1 MEIMHNP
8 VKRVAAI
15 HDLSGFGRASLTVVT
30 PILSCMGVQVCPL
43 PTAVLS
49 THSKFKDYHFVD
61 LTDHL
66 LPIIEHWERLNLQ
79 FDGIYSGFLGSFRQ
93 IEIVSD
99 FIRRFRTKQTL
110 VVVDPVMGDDGV
122 LYGPMTPE
130 IVSGMR
136 QMISLADI
144 ITPNITEAAF
154 LLGRP
159 MPELMTEGE
168 VKRWLLDLAELGP
181 QIVIITSV
189 PDQREKRHTSV
200 YAYNK
205 SDNRFW
211 RVTCTYLPAAYPG
224 TGDAFASVL
233 TGALLQGDSLPMA
246 IDRAVA
252 FASLGVRASFGYGN
266 SSNEG
271 ILLERILPSLQMPV
285 QPSSYELIEN

>member
-1 MEIMHNP
+1 MEMMHNP

-49 THSKFKDYHFVD
+49 THSKFKDHYFID

-66 LPIIEHWERLNLQ
+66 LPIIEHWERLGLM
-79 FDGIYSGFLGSFRQ
+79 FDAIYSGFLGSSQQ

-99 FIRRFRTKQTL
+99 FVHRFRTEKTL
-110 VVVDPVMGDDGV
+110 VVIDPVMGDDGV
-122 LYGPMTPE
+122 LYGPMTPD
-130 IVSGMR
+130 IVAGMQR
-136 QMISLADI
+136 LITVADI

-154 LLGRP
+154 LLGQP
-159 MPELMTEGE
+159 LPELISETEI
-168 VKRWLLDLAELGP
+168 KRWLVALADMGP

-189 PDQREKRHTSV
+189 PDQKEKRHTSV
-200 YAYNK
+200 YAYNTADK
-205 SDNRFW
+205 RFW
-211 RVTCTYLPAAYPG
+211 RVSCSYLPAAYPG

-271 ILLERILPSLQMPV
+271 ILLERILPSLQLPV
-285 QPSSYELIEN
+285 QPNSYELIEN

>member
-1 MEIMHNP
+1 MEMMHNP

-49 THSKFKDYHFVD
+49 THSKFKDHYFID

-66 LPIIEHWERLNLQ
+66 LPIIEHWERLGLM
-79 FDGIYSGFLGSFRQ
+79 FDAIYSGFLGSSQQ

-99 FIRRFRTKQTL
+99 FVHRFRTEKTL
-110 VVVDPVMGDDGV
+110 VVIDPVMGDDGV
-122 LYGPMTPE
+122 LYGPMTPD
-130 IVSGMR
+130 IVAGMQR
-136 QMISLADI
+136 LITVADI

-154 LLGRP
+154 LLGQP
-159 MPELMTEGE
+159 LPELISETEI
-168 VKRWLLDLAELGP
+168 KQWLVALADMGP

-189 PDQREKRHTSV
+189 PDQKEKRHTSV
-200 YAYNK
+200 YAYNTADK
-205 SDNRFW
+205 RFW
-211 RVTCTYLPAAYPG
+211 RVSCSYLPAAYPG

-271 ILLERILPSLQMPV
+271 ILLERILPSLQLPV
-285 QPSSYELIEN
+285 QPNSYELIEN